1 MPPTMKHPA
10 LIPSLCAV
18 FGFLLAWFLKPNPST
33 PAGENVAASNKS
45 PTGISTSSASGR
57 DRPAAGRGGFDPTTH
72 TEEGIPLPP
81 ELIQARAQLADTA
94 RNSLA
99 LKDQGYVQRLAE
111 LLALTLEQQQTMQLL
126 YQQKRDA
133 LNIYAPGKGIDPRRM
148 LEEAEVVEKRFNESL
163 AHVLSS
169 EQIAKLNAYRQQ
181 QNQNR
186 TLATAQKEYADV
198 LDKID
203 LSPEQQNGV
212 LQALQQTAS
221 TTQSAFLDKTGLY
234 AETFDAMGFGSVGDA
249 MSVAATAQATL
260 SQASDPAATMQALV
274 QARKQSSTQKIE
286 ALRTLLSPAQLAQY
300 SALLEA
306 RDQAYYAAM
315 APMISS
321 PAPIE
326 PPEK

>member
-1 MPPTMKHPA
+1 MKHPA
-10 LIPSLCAV
+10 VIPSLCAV
-18 FGFLLAWFLKPNPST
+18 FGFLLAWFVKPNASSPSAENT
-33 PAGENVAASNKS
+33 PLSGNK
-45 PTGISTSSASGR
+45 PAPGITTSATVR
-57 DRPAAGRGGFDPTTH
+57 DRPPTAKGNFDPTTH

-81 ELIQARAQLADTA
+81 ELVEARTQLANA
-94 RNSLA
+94 ALSSLE
-99 LKDQGYVQRLAE
+99 LKDQGYIQRLAE
-111 LLALTLEQQQTMQLL
+111 LLGLTIEQQQALQLL
-126 YQQKRDA
+126 YRQKREA

-148 LEEAEVVEKRFNESL
+148 LEEAEVVEKRFNDSL
-163 AHVLSS
+163 AGVLSS
-169 EQIAKLNAYRQQ
+169 EQITKLNAHRQQ

-203 LSPEQQNGV
+203 LTPEQQNSV
-212 LQALQQTAS
+212 LQALQQNA
-221 TTQSAFLDKTGLY
+221 TTSQSAFLDKTGLY

-249 MSVAATAQATL
+249 MSVAATAQASL
-260 SQASDPAATMQALV
+260 SQASDRAATLQALV
-274 QARKQSSTQKIE
+274 QSRKQSSTQKIE
-286 ALRTLLSPAQLAQY
+286 ALRPLLSAAQLTQY